1 MIFISTRSSL
11 RNIAY
16 PADFNLYMLYLFQDS
31 PRITY
36 TVLFISHCI
45 NNVHHIYM
53 WYIQGD
59 KEHWTYMKGTLS
71 IYERTYCLPWWICDL
86 SNCRIQCFTCGK
98 NTTWIFP
105 KVVYFHI
112 GGIINLPRKTRN
124 KQHIA
129 WEKARMESLQWHIL
143 SFLKWRLVCKLQSAT
158 IKEQSIWFE
167 QDFRQQF
174 GVSSN

>member
-16 PADFNLYMLYLFQDS
+16 PADFNLYMLYLFQES
-31 PRITY
+31 PTQYCSFPTASIMYIIYICGTY
-36 TVLFISHCI
+36 REIKNIEHIWKDI
-45 NNVHHIYM
+45 NG
-53 WYIQGD
+53 W
-59 KEHWTYMKGTLS
+59 
-71 IYERTYCLPWWICDL
+71 YCLPWWICDL
-86 SNCRIQCFTCGK
+86 SNCQIQCFTCGK

-112 GGIINLPRKTRN
+112 GGIINLPTKTRN